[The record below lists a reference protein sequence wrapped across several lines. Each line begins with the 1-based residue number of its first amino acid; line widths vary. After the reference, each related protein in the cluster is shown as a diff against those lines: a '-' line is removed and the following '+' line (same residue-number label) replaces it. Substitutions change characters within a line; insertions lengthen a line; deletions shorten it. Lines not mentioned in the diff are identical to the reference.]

1 MTRFLN
7 RWIALGA
14 WVVLMGAAWL
24 LLVPGALSVS
34 SFAVVAVTGPLLV
47 VVLSMLWRS
56 QQPEPSVGQR
66 RVEADEAD
74 MAARAKK

>member
-1 MTRFLN
+1 
-7 RWIALGA
+7 
-14 WVVLMGAAWL
+14 
-24 LLVPGALSVS
+24 VS